1 MATLLQRLA
10 MLAFRHK
17 RAFLAGWLLIMF
29 VVVGG
34 YAMLGSNINSEF
46 TIPGS
51 SSQNALNEL
60 QKSLPRAA
68 GTSAQIVFESP
79 AGTKITDPNYHAAVE
94 ASLAQAKTAPQVAAV
109 IDPFTAKA
117 ISPDGR
123 TALAQVQY
131 AVSRPHLES
140 DSLPALV
147 DATYPAAQ
155 AGLTAHVGGSAYGS
169 GASKPGPST
178 ALGILIA
185 FVILTITF
193 GSLLTTGLPVLSA
206 LSGVVVGAV
215 GV

>member
-117 ISPDGR
+117 ISPDGAPR
-123 TALAQVQY
+123 SPRSSTRSAGPIWNPTACRRW
-131 AVSRPHLES
+131 STRPIRPRRP
-140 DSLPALV
+140 D
-147 DATYPAAQ
+147 
-155 AGLTAHVGGSAYGS
+155 
-169 GASKPGPST
+169 
-178 ALGILIA
+178 
-185 FVILTITF
+185 
-193 GSLLTTGLPVLSA
+193 
-206 LSGVVVGAV
+206 
-215 GV
+215 